1 MSGGF
6 VPYNLRQNKAIER
19 AVFVDLLQRV
29 ARSTQLHIHDY
40 TYVGF
45 AGPFSEDF
53 KLIHSALGISRM
65 ISVESSSHVHKR
77 QKWNSPISCIDYRH
91 SQATAFVDAFQPN
104 GPVIA
109 WLDFTTASDIG
120 AQLDQAVMLLSKL
133 APYDV
138 FKITVNANDRTL
150 EPAVRPED
158 DGAFVAEK
166 IAEARRR
173 LANHLSAGIQ
183 ISDEDLDRTG
193 YPKLLLLAIEAAVKA
208 GLEGKPGCIF
218 LPLTSFVYA
227 DSEQQMLTH
236 TGIVLPETADR
247 EKFLTETR
255 IGRWKLATTRWGS
268 PRTEPIRINIPEMS
282 IRERLHIDKRLPTNT
297 PSQLARSLGHRLA
310 DGSFDRTRQALASYK
325 LFYRHYPFFS
335 RVVV

>member
-19 AVFVDLLQRV
+19 AVFIDLLQRV

-53 KLIHSALGISRM
+53 KLIHSALGISKM
-65 ISVESSSHVHKR
+65 ISVEGNAHVHKR

-91 SQATAFVDAFQPN
+91 IQARAFVDAFQPQ
-104 GPVIA
+104 GPSIV
-109 WLDFTTASDIG
+109 WLDFTTALDIG
-120 AQLDQAVMLLSKL
+120 PQLDQAVMLLSKL

-138 FKITVNANDRTL
+138 FKITLNANDRTL
-150 EPAVRPED
+150 EPAVRPD
-158 DGAFVAEK
+158 DDREFVASK

-173 LANHLSAGIQ
+173 LANHLSAGIEVT
-183 ISDEDLDRTG
+183 DEDLDRTG
-193 YPKLLLLAIEAAVKA
+193 YPKLLLLAIETAVKS
-208 GLEGKPGCIF
+208 GLEGKPGCMF

-236 TGIVLPETADR
+236 TGIILPETADR
-247 EKFLTETR
+247 DEFLSETR
-255 IGRWKLATTRWGS
+255 IKRWKLATTKWAS
-268 PRTEPIRINIPEMS
+268 PRTEAIRINIPEMS
-282 IRERLHIDKRLPTNT
+282 VRERLHIDKSLPNNT
-297 PSQLARSLGHRLA
+297 PSELTRSLGHRLA
-310 DGSFDRTRQALASYK
+310 EGSLDRTRQALASYK

-335 RVVV
+335 RIVV